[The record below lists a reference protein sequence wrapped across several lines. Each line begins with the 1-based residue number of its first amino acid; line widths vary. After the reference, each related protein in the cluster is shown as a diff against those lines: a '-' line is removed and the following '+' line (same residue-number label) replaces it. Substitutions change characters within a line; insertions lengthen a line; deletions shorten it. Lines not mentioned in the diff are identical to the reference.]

1 MSALSTTGHNDGIT
15 LHCLQSIAQLIPLS
29 SAVFYRVNAYLKPEA
44 YVLHNISNSTHQQYL
59 EHFQPLDPLSPSR
72 FGQQVI
78 TVATMT
84 PGICARHRH
93 YYHEFMLPNHV
104 CDMIEIFIRRGHR
117 IIAGISLMRD
127 IPFSSEERLRAQA
140 VQPLLG
146 LAIHDSLQED
156 NDLASILTA
165 KEREI
170 VGMVCEGASN
180 KLIARQLNI
189 SLSTVK
195 THLRNIFAKTEVINR
210 TELVSRT
217 RMSLGTTF
225 TEYVKAFFLTRVNCG
240 SFPHMS
246 YMPELIPPS
255 ELMPQ

>member
-170 VGMVCEGASN
+170 VGMVCEGDSN

-217 RMSLGTTF
+217 RMSSVQHSL
-225 TEYVKAFFLTRVNCG
+225 N
-240 SFPHMS
+240 M
-246 YMPELIPPS
+246 
-255 ELMPQ
+255 

>member
-44 YVLHNISNSTHQQYL
+44 YVLHNISHSTHQQYL

-72 FGQQVI
+72 FGQQVV

-217 RMSLGTTF
+217 RMSS
-225 TEYVKAFFLTRVNCG
+225 VQH
-240 SFPHMS
+240 SQHM
-246 YMPELIPPS
+246 
-255 ELMPQ
+255 

>member
-1 MSALSTTGHNDGIT
+1 MFQHTTILLRPGALIRMEGDNMSALSTTGHNDGIT

-156 NDLASILTA
+156 NNLTSILTA

-217 RMSLGTTF
+217 RMSSVQYLQ
-225 TEYVKAFFLTRVNCG
+225 
-240 SFPHMS
+240 HM
-246 YMPELIPPS
+246 
-255 ELMPQ
+255 

>member
-170 VGMVCEGASN
+170 VGMVSEGASN

-217 RMSLGTTF
+217 RMSSVQHSL
-225 TEYVKAFFLTRVNCG
+225 N
-240 SFPHMS
+240 M
-246 YMPELIPPS
+246 
-255 ELMPQ
+255 

>member
-72 FGQQVI
+72 FGQQVV

-127 IPFSSEERLRAQA
+127 IPFSGEERLRAQA

-156 NDLASILTA
+156 NNLASILTA

-217 RMSLGTTF
+217 RMSSVQHSL
-225 TEYVKAFFLTRVNCG
+225 N
-240 SFPHMS
+240 M
-246 YMPELIPPS
+246 
-255 ELMPQ
+255 

>member
-72 FGQQVI
+72 FGQQVV

-156 NDLASILTA
+156 NALESILTA

-217 RMSLGTTF
+217 RMSS
-225 TEYVKAFFLTRVNCG
+225 VQH
-240 SFPHMS
+240 SQHM
-246 YMPELIPPS
+246 
-255 ELMPQ
+255 

>member
-72 FGQQVI
+72 FGQQVV

-156 NDLASILTA
+156 NNLASILTA

-217 RMSLGTTF
+217 RMS
-225 TEYVKAFFLTRVNCG
+225 
-240 SFPHMS
+240 
-246 YMPELIPPS
+246 
-255 ELMPQ
+255 

>member
-195 THLRNIFAKTEVINR
+195 TYLRNIFAKTEVINR

-217 RMSLGTTF
+217 RMSS
-225 TEYVKAFFLTRVNCG
+225 VQH
-240 SFPHMS
+240 SQHM
-246 YMPELIPPS
+246 
-255 ELMPQ
+255 

>member
-1 MSALSTTGHNDGIT
+1 MFQHTTILLRPDALIRMEGDNMSALSTTGHNDGIT

-72 FGQQVI
+72 FGQQVV

-156 NDLASILTA
+156 NDLESILTA

-217 RMSLGTTF
+217 RMSS
-225 TEYVKAFFLTRVNCG
+225 VQHA
-240 SFPHMS
+240 
-246 YMPELIPPS
+246 
-255 ELMPQ
+255 

>member
-156 NDLASILTA
+156 NNLTSILTA

-217 RMSLGTTF
+217 SMSS
-225 TEYVKAFFLTRVNCG
+225 VQH
-240 SFPHMS
+240 SQHM
-246 YMPELIPPS
+246 
-255 ELMPQ
+255 

>member
-146 LAIHDSLQED
+146 LAIHDSLQGE
-156 NDLASILTA
+156 NELTSILTA

-217 RMSLGTTF
+217 RMSS
-225 TEYVKAFFLTRVNCG
+225 VQH
-240 SFPHMS
+240 SQHM
-246 YMPELIPPS
+246 
-255 ELMPQ
+255 

>member
-1 MSALSTTGHNDGIT
+1 MFQHTTILLRPGALIRMEGDNMSALSTTGHNDGIT

-217 RMSLGTTF
+217 RMSSVQHSL
-225 TEYVKAFFLTRVNCG
+225 N
-240 SFPHMS
+240 M
-246 YMPELIPPS
+246 
-255 ELMPQ
+255 

>member
-1 MSALSTTGHNDGIT
+1 TGHNDGIT

-217 RMSLGTTF
+217 RMSS
-225 TEYVKAFFLTRVNCG
+225 VQH
-240 SFPHMS
+240 SQHM
-246 YMPELIPPS
+246 
-255 ELMPQ
+255 

>member
-189 SLSTVK
+189 SISTVK

-217 RMSLGTTF
+217 RMSSVQHSL
-225 TEYVKAFFLTRVNCG
+225 N
-240 SFPHMS
+240 M
-246 YMPELIPPS
+246 
-255 ELMPQ
+255 

>member
-44 YVLHNISNSTHQQYL
+44 YVLHNIYNSTHQQYL

-217 RMSLGTTF
+217 RMSSVQHSL
-225 TEYVKAFFLTRVNCG
+225 N
-240 SFPHMS
+240 M
-246 YMPELIPPS
+246 
-255 ELMPQ
+255 

>member
-15 LHCLQSIAQLIPLS
+15 LHCLQSIAQLTPLS

-127 IPFSSEERLRAQA
+127 IPFSSEESLRAQA

-217 RMSLGTTF
+217 RMSSVQHSL
-225 TEYVKAFFLTRVNCG
+225 N
-240 SFPHMS
+240 M
-246 YMPELIPPS
+246 
-255 ELMPQ
+255 

>member
-72 FGQQVI
+72 FGQQVV

-156 NDLASILTA
+156 NNLASILTA

-170 VGMVCEGASN
+170 VGMVCEGTSN

-210 TELVSRT
+210 TELISRT
-217 RMSLGTTF
+217 RMSSVQHSL
-225 TEYVKAFFLTRVNCG
+225 N
-240 SFPHMS
+240 M
-246 YMPELIPPS
+246 
-255 ELMPQ
+255 

>member
-1 MSALSTTGHNDGIT
+1 MSALSTTGHNDGLT

-217 RMSLGTTF
+217 RMSSVQHSL
-225 TEYVKAFFLTRVNCG
+225 N
-240 SFPHMS
+240 M
-246 YMPELIPPS
+246 
-255 ELMPQ
+255 

>member
-1 MSALSTTGHNDGIT
+1 MSALSTTGHNGGIT

-72 FGQQVI
+72 FGQQVV

-217 RMSLGTTF
+217 RMSSVQHSL
-225 TEYVKAFFLTRVNCG
+225 N
-240 SFPHMS
+240 M
-246 YMPELIPPS
+246 
-255 ELMPQ
+255 

>member
-1 MSALSTTGHNDGIT
+1 MFQHTTILLRPDALIRMEGDNMSALSTTGHNDGIT

-146 LAIHDSLQED
+146 LSIHDSLQED

-217 RMSLGTTF
+217 RMSSVQHSL
-225 TEYVKAFFLTRVNCG
+225 N
-240 SFPHMS
+240 M
-246 YMPELIPPS
+246 
-255 ELMPQ
+255 

>member
-15 LHCLQSIAQLIPLS
+15 LHCLQSIAQLILLS

-72 FGQQVI
+72 FGQQVV

-156 NDLASILTA
+156 NNLTSILTA

-217 RMSLGTTF
+217 RMSS
-225 TEYVKAFFLTRVNCG
+225 VQH
-240 SFPHMS
+240 SQHM
-246 YMPELIPPS
+246 
-255 ELMPQ
+255 

>member
-146 LAIHDSLQED
+146 LAIHDSLQGE
-156 NDLASILTA
+156 NELASILTA

-195 THLRNIFAKTEVINR
+195 THLRNIFAKTEVTNR

-217 RMSLGTTF
+217 RMSSVQHLQ
-225 TEYVKAFFLTRVNCG
+225 
-240 SFPHMS
+240 HM
-246 YMPELIPPS
+246 
-255 ELMPQ
+255 

>member
-72 FGQQVI
+72 FGQQVV

-156 NDLASILTA
+156 NNLTSILTA

-210 TELVSRT
+210 AELVSRT
-217 RMSLGTTF
+217 RMSS
-225 TEYVKAFFLTRVNCG
+225 VQH
-240 SFPHMS
+240 SQHM
-246 YMPELIPPS
+246 
-255 ELMPQ
+255 

>member
-156 NDLASILTA
+156 NNLASRLTA

-217 RMSLGTTF
+217 RMSS
-225 TEYVKAFFLTRVNCG
+225 VQH
-240 SFPHMS
+240 SQHM
-246 YMPELIPPS
+246 
-255 ELMPQ
+255 

>member
-59 EHFQPLDPLSPSR
+59 EHFQPLDPLSLSR

-217 RMSLGTTF
+217 RMSSVQHSL
-225 TEYVKAFFLTRVNCG
+225 N
-240 SFPHMS
+240 M
-246 YMPELIPPS
+246 
-255 ELMPQ
+255 

>member
-72 FGQQVI
+72 FSQQVI

-93 YYHEFMLPNHV
+93 YYYEFMLPNHV

-156 NDLASILTA
+156 NNLTSILTA

-217 RMSLGTTF
+217 RMSS
-225 TEYVKAFFLTRVNCG
+225 VQH
-240 SFPHMS
+240 SQHM
-246 YMPELIPPS
+246 
-255 ELMPQ
+255 

>member
-1 MSALSTTGHNDGIT
+1 MFQHTTILLRPDALIRMEGNNMSALSTTGHNDGIT

-72 FGQQVI
+72 FGQQVV

-217 RMSLGTTF
+217 RMSSVQHSL
-225 TEYVKAFFLTRVNCG
+225 N
-240 SFPHMS
+240 M
-246 YMPELIPPS
+246 
-255 ELMPQ
+255 

>member
-29 SAVFYRVNAYLKPEA
+29 SAVFYRVNTYLKPEA

-72 FGQQVI
+72 FGQQVV

-93 YYHEFMLPNHV
+93 YYHKFMLPNHV

-156 NDLASILTA
+156 NNLASILTA

-217 RMSLGTTF
+217 RMSSVQHSL
-225 TEYVKAFFLTRVNCG
+225 N
-240 SFPHMS
+240 M
-246 YMPELIPPS
+246 
-255 ELMPQ
+255 

>member
-1 MSALSTTGHNDGIT
+1 MSALSTTGHNDGLT

-156 NDLASILTA
+156 NNLTSILTA

-217 RMSLGTTF
+217 RMSSVQHSL
-225 TEYVKAFFLTRVNCG
+225 N
-240 SFPHMS
+240 M
-246 YMPELIPPS
+246 
-255 ELMPQ
+255 

>member
-44 YVLHNISNSTHQQYL
+44 YVLNNISNSTHQQYL

-156 NDLASILTA
+156 NNLASILTA

-217 RMSLGTTF
+217 RMSS
-225 TEYVKAFFLTRVNCG
+225 VQH
-240 SFPHMS
+240 SQHM
-246 YMPELIPPS
+246 
-255 ELMPQ
+255 

>member
-15 LHCLQSIAQLIPLS
+15 LHRLQSIAQLIPLS

-210 TELVSRT
+210 SELVSRT
-217 RMSLGTTF
+217 RMSSVQHSL
-225 TEYVKAFFLTRVNCG
+225 N
-240 SFPHMS
+240 M
-246 YMPELIPPS
+246 
-255 ELMPQ
+255 

>member
-156 NDLASILTA
+156 NNLTSILTA

-170 VGMVCEGASN
+170 VEMVCEGASN

-217 RMSLGTTF
+217 RMSSVQYLQ
-225 TEYVKAFFLTRVNCG
+225 
-240 SFPHMS
+240 HM
-246 YMPELIPPS
+246 
-255 ELMPQ
+255 

>member
-156 NDLASILTA
+156 NNLASILTA

-217 RMSLGTTF
+217 RISS
-225 TEYVKAFFLTRVNCG
+225 VQH
-240 SFPHMS
+240 SQHM
-246 YMPELIPPS
+246 
-255 ELMPQ
+255 

>member
-44 YVLHNISNSTHQQYL
+44 YVLHNISNSTHQKYL

-156 NDLASILTA
+156 NNLASILTA

-217 RMSLGTTF
+217 RMSS
-225 TEYVKAFFLTRVNCG
+225 VQH
-240 SFPHMS
+240 SQHM
-246 YMPELIPPS
+246 
-255 ELMPQ
+255 

>member
-1 MSALSTTGHNDGIT
+1 MSALLTTGHNDGIT

-72 FGQQVI
+72 FGQQVV

-156 NDLASILTA
+156 NNLASILTA

-217 RMSLGTTF
+217 RMSSVQHSL
-225 TEYVKAFFLTRVNCG
+225 N
-240 SFPHMS
+240 M
-246 YMPELIPPS
+246 
-255 ELMPQ
+255 

>member
-72 FGQQVI
+72 FGQQVV

-170 VGMVCEGASN
+170 VGMVCEEASN

-217 RMSLGTTF
+217 RMSS
-225 TEYVKAFFLTRVNCG
+225 VQH
-240 SFPHMS
+240 SQHM
-246 YMPELIPPS
+246 
-255 ELMPQ
+255 

>member
-1 MSALSTTGHNDGIT
+1 GHNDGIT

-217 RMSLGTTF
+217 RMSSVQHSL
-225 TEYVKAFFLTRVNCG
+225 N
-240 SFPHMS
+240 M
-246 YMPELIPPS
+246 
-255 ELMPQ
+255 

>member
-44 YVLHNISNSTHQQYL
+44 YVLHNISNSTRQQYL

-156 NDLASILTA
+156 NNLASILTA

-217 RMSLGTTF
+217 RMSSVQHSL
-225 TEYVKAFFLTRVNCG
+225 N
-240 SFPHMS
+240 M
-246 YMPELIPPS
+246 
-255 ELMPQ
+255 

>member
-15 LHCLQSIAQLIPLS
+15 LNCLQSIAQLIPLS

-217 RMSLGTTF
+217 RMSSVQHSL
-225 TEYVKAFFLTRVNCG
+225 N
-240 SFPHMS
+240 M
-246 YMPELIPPS
+246 
-255 ELMPQ
+255 